1 MATSLTWHDVIGKE
15 KEQPYFVE
23 TLAFVAAERQAGKT
37 IYPPQKDVFNAFR
50 YTELADVKVVILGQ
64 DPYHGPNQAHGLS
77 FSVRP
82 GVPAPPSLVN
92 MYKELATDIPGFER
106 PDHGYLQSWAE
117 QGVLLLN
124 TVLTVEGGRAHS
136 HANLGWETFTDK
148 VIAALNENREG
159 VVFLLWG
166 SHAQKKGNFI
176 DRNRH
181 HVLKA
186 PHPSPLSAHRGFLGC
201 RHFSQANQ
209 LLEQQG
215 LTPID
220 WMPRL
225 PHAPGQHRRRKRRGA
240 GNGITH
246 VHLCPFGQ
254 QQPQV
259 LRILQHRRGVQ
270 RAVAVQPRW
279 RRVCP
284 ERQQRLHATRLLRK
298 HRPLQQRDLPIALF
312 AQAILRGLRTDTLRI
327 ATRHRLSQRQIAA
340 TVKRRNL
347 LPHLLLLSHHQ

>member
-1 MATSLTWHDVIGKE
+1 MSTPLTWHDVIGKE
-15 KEQPYFVE
+15 KEQPYFNE

-50 YTELADVKVVILGQ
+50 YTKLADVKVVILGQ

-77 FSVRP
+77 FSVLP

-106 PDHGYLQSWAE
+106 PSHGCLQSWAE

-124 TVLTVEGGRAHS
+124 TVLTVERGQAHS
-136 HANLGWETFTDK
+136 HAKLGWETFTDR
-148 VIAALNENREG
+148 VIAALNDNREG

-166 SHAQKKGNFI
+166 SHAQKKGNII
-176 DRNRH
+176 DSKRH

-215 LTPID
+215 LKPID
-220 WMPRL
+220 WL
-225 PHAPGQHRRRKRRGA
+225 PQ
-240 GNGITH
+240 
-246 VHLCPFGQ
+246 L
-254 QQPQV
+254 PQ
-259 LRILQHRRGVQ
+259 
-270 RAVAVQPRW
+270 A
-279 RRVCP
+279 
-284 ERQQRLHATRLLRK
+284 
-298 HRPLQQRDLPIALF
+298 
-312 AQAILRGLRTDTLRI
+312 
-327 ATRHRLSQRQIAA
+327 
-340 TVKRRNL
+340 
-347 LPHLLLLSHHQ
+347 